1 MGMNRLIAHGFATI
15 LLAAAPWPASAQQL
29 PAGAIPAPSLSYADH
44 ADLVVRS
51 PLVIDT
57 MIRSATRIKGA
68 EAADVAPGA
77 MRFYVEADVL
87 ALVRGDAAIP
97 ARVGW
102 VVDVPAPGGRAPKL
116 KKRRVLA
123 FARAVAGTPGQV
135 QLVAPDAQRDWT
147 PAADALVRR
156 IAAELVAPD
165 APPVVT
171 GVGNAFHVPG
181 SLPGESETQ
190 IFLQTQGG
198 RPAALSILRRP
209 GEAPRWSVALSE
221 IIDSSAAAPA
231 PDTLLWYRLA
241 CALPAELP
249 ARATDQLAPA
259 DADAA
264 RADYA
269 VVIAGLGPCRAGA
282 AAPGNPGAPAG
293 SW

>member
-1 MGMNRLIAHGFATI
+1 MTRLPAYGFATI
-15 LLAAAPWPASAQQL
+15 LLLSPLSGVAQQVAATDSAR
-29 PAGAIPAPSLSYADH
+29 PDLSYADY
-44 ADLVVRS
+44 ADLVVQS
-51 PLVIDT
+51 PLVIDS

-68 EAADVAPGA
+68 EAAGVAAGD

-102 VVDVPAPGGRAPKL
+102 VVDVPAPGGRTPKL

-123 FARAVAGTPGQV
+123 FARPVPGQAGQV
-135 QLVAPDAQRDWT
+135 QLVDPRAQRDWT
-147 PAADALVRR
+147 PAADALTRR
-156 IAAELVAPD
+156 IAADAIAPD

-209 GEAPRWSVALSE
+209 GEEPRWSVALTE
-221 IIDSSAAAPA
+221 IIDSSAAATGR
-231 PDTLLWYRLA
+231 DTLLWYRLA
-241 CALPAELP
+241 CALPRDLP
-249 ARATDQLAPA
+249 ERSTAQLEAA

-269 VVIAGLGPCRAGA
+269 VVIAGLGPCHGGTVGA
-282 AAPGNPGAPAG
+282 AADGF
-293 SW
+293 